1 MKVRALVLIDMDIE
15 GSFKEVAAEQVKL
28 EDAITAFCKSNANV
42 VGFTLDVKE
51 RRGTGLP
58 DLSTMKLKNA

>member
-1 MKVRALVLIDMDIE
+1 MKVRALVLIDMDVE
-15 GSFKEVAAEQVKL
+15 GSFKEVAAEQMKL
-28 EDAITAFCKSNANV
+28 EEAIDKFCKSNSSV
-42 VGFTLDVKE
+42 VGFTLDIKE